1 MNKTDLNIRAAE
13 YDDFENIFPLLEQ
26 LWPDLELDFEALF
39 DIYKKGV
46 DSESQRLIVG
56 IIDNKIIGFCSLTIK
71 NNLWQAGNL
80 GHVDELVID
89 KNCRGKG
96 YGKTL
101 IDRITKIAKDL
112 KCKRIEL
119 DSAFHRK
126 NAHRFYES
134 IGYENRAFL
143 FSRTLK

>member
-26 LWPDLELDFEALF
+26 LWSDLKLDFKTLF
-39 DIYKKGV
+39 DIYKKGI

-56 IIDNKIIGFCSLTIK
+56 IVDNKTIGFCSLTIK
-71 NNLWQAGNL
+71 NNLWQTGNL

-89 KNCRGKG
+89 KSCRGKG

-101 IDRITKIAKDL
+101 IDSITKIAKDL

-126 NAHRFYES
+126 EAHRFYES

-143 FSRTLK
+143 FSKTLK